1 MSTSKRSGA
10 KITVYKGE
18 LGALLI
24 GAGSNTLAANTYYTI
39 AEKAATSSGLPSEFP
54 IGFTFCT
61 PDVSSVGATITLAVG
76 DKVYPVGDQQLC
88 KTDCEYSIEEG
99 VIDTTD
105 DCDFGYVTEI
115 PDGFVKI
122 SGSINGHMRF
132 LDSNGE
138 LASVVDSIMGRFL
151 DIVTDDGAGDYTLA
165 PKNNAKFVIRITLNN
180 DAKVGDVK
188 NEIIMQAYFT
198 TVGSGAGLKDI
209 LKMDLSWVKA
219 NGPAIQYKRVVKA
232 GDM

>member
-10 KITVYKGE
+10 KMTVYKGE
-18 LGALLI
+18 LGTLVV
-24 GAGSNTLAANTYYTI
+24 GTGSNTLTANKYYTI
-39 AEKAATSSGLPSEFP
+39 AEKATSASGLPAEFP
-54 IGFTFCT
+54 IGYTFCT
-61 PDVSSVGATITLAVG
+61 PDASSTAITLAVG
-76 DKVYPVGDQQLC
+76 DKVYPVGDEQLC

-105 DCDFGYVTEI
+105 DCDYGYVTEI

-122 SGSINGHMRF
+122 SGSINGHLRF

-138 LASVVDSIMGRFL
+138 LASVVDTIMNRFL
-151 DIVTDDGAGDYTLA
+151 DIVTDNGAGDYTLA
-165 PKNNAKFVIRITLNN
+165 PKNNEKFVIRITLNN

-198 TVGSGAGLKDI
+198 TVASGAGLKDVE
-209 LKMDLSWVKA
+209 KMDLSWVKA
-219 NGPAIQYKRVVKA
+219 DGPAVQYKRTVKA
-232 GDM
+232 GDL